1 MPMLAFRRSKPW
13 LFAAVLALIAVASL
27 ANLASAAPNPPGNN
41 GTVKIDDVPFD
52 DAPNNE
58 PHVGCVFQVDFY
70 GYDEGDL
77 DATVTFESHP
87 PTGPVRVLLT
97 DTVFIGEDDNS
108 GGGSE
113 AGLDAS
119 ETYTLDFTGIE
130 SHPNQG
136 FHVKL
141 TVNAEGSQG
150 ADVKHK
156 VFWSTG
162 CPPAPTTTTT
172 IAPTTTVAPS
182 TTATTVC
189 PTTTTAGPT
198 TTTTGGVT
206 TTSGAA
212 TTTTAG
218 VTTTTAGATTTTAAP
233 TTTVGETT
241 TTAAPTTTTI
251 KPTTTTAA
259 PTTTVGETTTTK
271 VDGSTTSTYKSS
283 SGLAARNNVLGETT
297 TTHGATTTVPPTTI
311 PTSTSGAETT
321 TTACPGAAGLSADL
335 TGDTSPFEA
344 TGVLPLAASVLVLLS
359 IGTTSVMGWR
369 RRRL

>member
-1 MPMLAFRRSKPW
+1 MPMLAFRRSKPL

-27 ANLASAAPNPPGNN
+27 ASVASAAPNPPGNN

-52 DAPNNE
+52 DLPNNE
-58 PHVGCVFQVDFY
+58 PHVGCTFQVDFY

-77 DATVTFESHP
+77 DAQVTFEAHP
-87 PTGPVRVLLT
+87 PTLRAGDDQVLLT

-130 SHPNQG
+130 PHPNQG

-141 TVNAEGSQG
+141 TINAEGSQG

-156 VFWSTG
+156 VFWVSG
-162 CPPAPTTTTT
+162 CVPGPTTTTT
-172 IAPTTTVAPS
+172 TAPTTTVAPS

-198 TTTTGGVT
+198 TTTTGG
-206 TTSGAA
+206 A
-212 TTTTAG
+212 TTTTTGGA
-218 VTTTTAGATTTTAAP
+218 TTTTGGATTTTGGATTTTVKPTTSTAAPTTAAP
-233 TTTVGETT
+233 TTTV
-241 TTAAPTTTTI
+241 
-251 KPTTTTAA
+251 KP
-259 PTTTVGETTTTK
+259 
-271 VDGSTTSTYKSS
+271 TTSTYKPTTSS
-283 SGLAARNNVLGETT
+283 SGSSALNNVVGETS

-311 PTSTSGAETT
+311 ATSTSGAATT
-321 TTACPGAAGLSADL
+321 TTACPGASGISADL
-335 TGDTSPFEA
+335 TSDTSPFDA
-344 TGVLPLAASVLVLLS
+344 AGVLPLAASVLVLLS
-359 IGTTSVMGWR
+359 VGTTTSVIGWR

>member
-1 MPMLAFRRSKPW
+1 MLAFRRSKPL

-27 ANLASAAPNPPGNN
+27 ASPAWAQDPPENN

-52 DAPNNE
+52 DLPNNE
-58 PHVGCVFQVDFY
+58 PHVGCTFQVDFY

-77 DATVTFESHP
+77 DATVTFEAHP
-87 PTGPVRVLLT
+87 PTGERQLLLT
-97 DTVFIGEDDNS
+97 DTVVIGEDDNS

-119 ETYTLDFTGIE
+119 ETYTLDFTGITP
-130 SHPNQG
+130 HPVQG

-141 TVNAEGSQG
+141 TINAEGSQG

-156 VFWSTG
+156 VFWVTG
-162 CPPAPTTTTT
+162 CETPGPTTTTT
-172 IAPTTTVAPS
+172 APTTTVAPS

-198 TTTTGGVT
+198 TTTTGG
-206 TTSGAA
+206 A
-212 TTTTAG
+212 TTTTG
-218 VTTTTAGATTTTAAP
+218 GATTTTGGA
-233 TTTVGETT
+233 TT
-241 TTAAPTTTTI
+241 TTL
-251 KPTTTTAA
+251 A

-271 VDGSTTSTYKSS
+271 VDGSTTSTYKPPPSS
-283 SGLAARNNVLGETT
+283 SGSAALNNVVEETS
-297 TTHGATTTVPPTTI
+297 TTHGATTTVPPTTVA
-311 PTSTSGAETT
+311 TSTSGAATT
-321 TTACPGAAGLSADL
+321 TTACPGAAAAGISADL
-335 TGDTSPFEA
+335 TSDTSPFDA

-359 IGTTSVMGWR
+359 VGTTSVIGWR